1 MSTVA
6 LLLWCFCL
14 QIYSTTWAVLWF
26 FLCVQLDFTINI
38 RKMLN
43 QTCPELYL
51 APMAGLTDLPFRELC
66 RQYGCV
72 AGTFVPMIGAT
83 ALLHK
88 SSRPHTLALLDWKES
103 EQDRQVQIFGS
114 SAVEL
119 YQASRLLIELGASG
133 LNLNMGCQMPKIIK
147 NGAGAALLRD
157 LNLAKGAISACVKA
171 ADSKVPVTVKLRLGW
186 DSFNTI
192 ELLSQLRNLGVSKVF
207 MHGRLASDKFSGP
220 IRVDKLK
227 IAAQSSSVPFYV
239 NGDISDCY
247 SASQMAALPN
257 CCGLMIGRAA
267 LGRPF
272 IFAELAA
279 YFAYRAQV
287 GGELAIAN
295 KALVAKSRQ
304 RPLLLQ
310 KIAAVQKHIA
320 LAERYTNSDELT
332 TIRRL
337 RRHLSAYNC
346 LSPEIMS
353 AVTFAQLKRLV
364 DAEAESFS

>member
-1 MSTVA
+1 
-6 LLLWCFCL
+6 
-14 QIYSTTWAVLWF
+14 
-26 FLCVQLDFTINI
+26 
-38 RKMLN
+38 MLN
-43 QTCPELYL
+43 QTYPELYL

-66 RQYGCV
+66 RRYGGLK
-72 AGTFVPMIGAT
+72 GTFVPMIGAA

-88 SSRPHTLALLDWKES
+88 SSRSHTLALLDWKDS
-103 EQDRQVQIFGS
+103 KQDRQVQIFGS
-114 SAVEL
+114 SAAEL
-119 YQASRLLIELGASG
+119 YQASRLLIELGASE

-147 NGAGAALLRD
+147 NWAGAALLRD
-157 LNLAKGAISACVKA
+157 LNLAKSAISACVKA
-171 ADSKVPVTVKLRLGW
+171 ADGKIPVSVKLRLGW

-192 ELLSQLRNLGVSKVF
+192 ELLSQLRDLGVNKVF

-220 IRVDKLK
+220 VRIDELK
-227 IAAQSSSVPFYV
+227 IAAQSSSVPFYA

-279 YFAYRAQV
+279 YFAYRAKSGSEYTTV
-287 GGELAIAN
+287 DEALAS
-295 KALVAKSRQ
+295 KSKM
-304 RPLLLQ
+304 PLWPQ
-310 KIAAVQKHIA
+310 KLAAVHKHIA
-320 LAERYTNSDELT
+320 LAEQYTNVDELT

-346 LSPEIMS
+346 LPPEIMS
-353 AVTFAQLKRLV
+353 ASTFAQLKRLV
-364 DAEAESFS
+364 DATAESFS

>member
-1 MSTVA
+1 
-6 LLLWCFCL
+6 
-14 QIYSTTWAVLWF
+14 
-26 FLCVQLDFTINI
+26 
-38 RKMLN
+38 MLN
-43 QTCPELYL
+43 KTYLELYL

-66 RQYGCV
+66 RQYGHV
-72 AGTFVPMIGAT
+72 TGTFVPMIGAA

-88 SSRPHTLALLDWKES
+88 SSRPHTLALLDWKDD

-114 SAVEL
+114 SAAEL

-157 LNLAKGAISACVKA
+157 LNLAESAIAACVKA
-171 ADSKVPVTVKLRLGW
+171 AAGKVPVSVKLRLGW
-186 DSFNTI
+186 DRFNTA
-192 ELLSQLRNLGVSKVF
+192 ELLSQLRDLGVNKVF
-207 MHGRLASDKFSGP
+207 MHGRLAIDKFSGP
-220 IRVDKLK
+220 IRIDALK
-227 IAAQSSSVPFYV
+227 SAAQSSSVPFYA
-239 NGDISDCY
+239 NGDISDY
-247 SASQMAALPN
+247 DSASQMVALPN

-279 YFAYRAQV
+279 YFAYDAQL
-287 GGELAIAN
+287 GGESATLN
-295 KALVAKSRQ
+295 ETLLVSKSKKSQ
-304 RPLLLQ
+304 LLRL

-320 LAERYTNSDELT
+320 LAEQYTNVDELS

-337 RRHLSAYNC
+337 RRHLIAYNC

-353 AVTFAQLKRLV
+353 ASTFAQLRRLI
-364 DAEAESFS
+364 AASAESFS